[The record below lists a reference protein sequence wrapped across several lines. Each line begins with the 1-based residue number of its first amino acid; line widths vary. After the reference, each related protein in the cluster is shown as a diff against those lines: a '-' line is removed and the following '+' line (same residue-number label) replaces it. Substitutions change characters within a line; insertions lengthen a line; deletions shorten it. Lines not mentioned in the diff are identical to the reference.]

1 MTGPGSPQGRLG
13 PPPAP
18 ALGLAAPALRPGA
31 ADALGET
38 AALPTGG
45 RQLEVLGLQAP
56 DLVAQPRGLLELEV
70 GGGLAHAG
78 GVGLAPSVFERIE
91 TLLETT
97 PEVIRDC
104 SCEEGCP
111 ACVHSPKCG
120 SGNRPIDKGAAQRV
134 LELLTGQQEL
144 PALEAAP
151 VAPRPLA
158 ATREPEAGA
167 ERAPPRL
174 LVFDLE
180 TQRSAEEV
188 GGWHNAHLMR
198 VSLAVIHDSLEQR
211 FTTFFEAD
219 VERLLQRLAG
229 ADLVIGFNVRRFDYQ
244 VLRGYTDFDLS
255 SLPTFDVLDEIHA
268 RLGFR
273 VSLAHLGEETL
284 GESKS
289 ADGLQAL
296 AWWKEGRVDEIE
308 KYCRRDVALL
318 RDLFDHAR
326 EHGHLLFRSR
336 RGGRVRVPL
345 QFSVD
350 ELIERARAERDRGGS
365 TH

>member
-1 MTGPGSPQGRLG
+1 MGGIH
-13 PPPAP
+13 AV
-18 ALGLAAPALRPGA
+18 
-31 ADALGET
+31 EH
-38 AALPTGG
+38 AALSLFPLFALCDRHDVAGISYLRHPQLG
-45 RQLEVLGLQAP
+45 RAAVFFYDQ
-56 DLVAQPRGLLELEV
+56 
-70 GGGLAHAG
+70 HAG

-97 PEVIRDC
+97 LELIRDC
-104 SCEEGCP
+104 PCEEGCP
-111 ACVHSPKCG
+111 SCVHSPKCG
-120 SGNRPIDKGAAQRV
+120 SGNRPIDKEASVRV
-134 LELLTGQQEL
+134 LELLTGQHEL
-144 PALEAAP
+144 PALDAASR
-151 VAPRPLA
+151 APRPLPEP
-158 ATREPEAGA
+158 REPEAGA
-167 ERAPPRL
+167 SPPPPRL

-198 VSLAVIHDSLEQR
+198 ISLAVIYDSLEKR
-211 FTTFFEAD
+211 FTTFYEAD
-219 VERLLQRLAG
+219 VERLLERLAG

-244 VLRGYTDFDLS
+244 VLRGYTDSDLS

-308 KYCRRDVALL
+308 EYCRRDVALL

-350 ELIERARAERDRGGS
+350 ELVERARAERDRGGA